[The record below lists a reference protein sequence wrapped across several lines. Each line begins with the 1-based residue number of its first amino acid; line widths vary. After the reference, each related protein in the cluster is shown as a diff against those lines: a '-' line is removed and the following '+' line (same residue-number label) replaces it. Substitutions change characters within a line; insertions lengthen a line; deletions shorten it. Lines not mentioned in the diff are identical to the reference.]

1 MPGLSGC
8 NLVGPGTGKGR
19 EGIVSRRLPKIGRA
33 RKYFNDEDILPK
45 GTRACPGCPAELSLR
60 IALRVFGRDTIIF
73 GGPGCMTTVMI
84 GYGDKAT
91 SKGSYVNC
99 LFTNIPSTMTGV
111 SRYYRHIGKE
121 VKLVAFCGDGA
132 LADVSFQVVSGAA
145 ERGERLTII
154 CYDNEGYMNTGNQR
168 SSTTSYKAWTNT
180 TPVGEMLRGKEQKSK
195 NMPLIMAFHGI
206 PYTATATVAYLED
219 YVKKLT
225 KAMNIKDGMSYIHLL
240 TPCPPGWRAAMDSGI
255 DISRLAVETN
265 YFPLWECE
273 NGEFRLTQRV
283 KKPEPIEEYTR
294 LIGKF
299 SHLTRDE
306 LGEFQKSV
314 DTRYKQIKDLC
325 SISHISG

>member
-1 MPGLSGC
+1 MA
-8 NLVGPGTGKGR
+8 KK
-19 EGIVSRRLPKIGRA
+19 RLPKIGKA
-33 RKYFNDEDILPK
+33 RQYFNDEDLIPK
-45 GTRACPGCPAELSLR
+45 GTRACPGCPAELGLR

-84 GYGDKAT
+84 GYGDRAT

-111 SRYYRHIGKE
+111 YRYYRHMGKE
-121 VKLVAFCGDGA
+121 VKLVAYCGDGA
-132 LADVSFQVVSGAA
+132 MADVSFQVLSGAA
-145 ERGERLTII
+145 ERGERIIII

-168 SSTTSYKAWTNT
+168 SSTTSAKAWTNT
-180 TPVGEMLRGKEQKSK
+180 SPVGKTLRGKEQNSK
-195 NMPLIMAFHGI
+195 HLPLIMAFHGI

-225 KAMNIKDGMSYIHLL
+225 KAMNTKDGMSYIHLF
-240 TPCPPGWRAAMDSGI
+240 TPCPSGWRAAQDSGI

-273 NGEFRLTQRV
+273 NGKFTLTQQV
-283 KKPEPIEEYTR
+283 KKPEPIDEYTK

-299 SHLTRDE
+299 SHLTKDE
-306 LGEFQKSV
+306 LAEFQASV
-314 DTRYKQIKDLC
+314 NARYAQIKAL
-325 SISHISG
+325 SSLS